1 MTGVRIEAE
10 DELDSEDD
18 ENSSVDD
25 DATLPFVD

>member
-18 ENSSVDD
+18 ENSSDDD

>member
-1 MTGVRIEAE
+1 MTGVRIEA
-10 DELDSEDD
+10 ELDSEDD